1 MDNDRQALLHK
12 LGVIPVIAIDSVEHA
27 LPLADA
33 LIEGGLPAAEITF
46 RTAAAADAIRALR
59 RERPQL
65 LVGAGTIL
73 KLDQLLQAKACGAAF
88 AVAPGFNPDIVR
100 QAQAAGL
107 DFCPGVMTPSE
118 IENAMAL
125 GLNVL
130 KFFPSELAGGLK
142 MIKALA
148 GPYGHTG
155 LRFIP
160 TGGVSEQN
168 LDAYLAEKLVLAVG
182 GTWIAKKES
191 IAAGK
196 WDEIRQNCRR
206 AVEIVAKVR
215 PA

>member
-1 MDNDRQALLHK
+1 MDNDRQALLHR

-27 LPLADA
+27 LPMADA

-46 RTAAAADAIRALR
+46 RTAAAADALRALR

-73 KLDQLLQAKACGAAF
+73 NREQLLQAKACGAAF
-88 AVAPGFNPDIVR
+88 GVAPGFNPDIVR
-100 QAQAAGL
+100 QAQGAGL

-118 IENAMAL
+118 IENAMSL

-168 LDAYLAEKLVLAVG
+168 LEAYLAEKLVLAVG

-206 AVEIVAKVR
+206 AVDIVAKVR
-215 PA
+215 GF

>member
-1 MDNDRQALLHK
+1 MDNDTQALLHK
-12 LGVIPVIAIDSVEHA
+12 LGVIPVIELDSVEHA

-33 LIEGGLPAAEITF
+33 MIEGGLPAAEITF
-46 RTAAAADAIRALR
+46 RTAAAAEAIRTLR

-73 KLDQLLQAKACGAAF
+73 NVDQLREAKACGAAF
-88 AVAPGFNPDIVR
+88 GVAPGFNPDIVR
-100 QAQAAGL
+100 HAQAAGL

-160 TGGVSEQN
+160 TGGVNEQN
-168 LDAYLAEKLVLAVG
+168 LEAYLAEKLVLAVG

-196 WDEIRQNCRR
+196 WDEIWQNCRR

-215 PA
+215 GL

>member
-1 MDNDRQALLHK
+1 MDNDIQALLHR
-12 LGVIPVIAIDSVEHA
+12 LGVIPVIELDSVEHA

-46 RTAAAADAIRALR
+46 RTAAAAEAIRVLR

-73 KLDQLLQAKACGAAF
+73 KVEQLREAKACGAAF
-88 AVAPGFNPDIVR
+88 GVAPGFNPDIVR
-100 QAQAAGL
+100 KARAAGL
-107 DFCPGVMTPSE
+107 DFCPGMMTPSE
-118 IENAMAL
+118 IENAMAM

-155 LRFIP
+155 LRLIP
-160 TGGVSEQN
+160 TGGISEQN
-168 LDAYLAEKLVLAVG
+168 LEAYLAEKLVLAVG
-182 GTWIAKKES
+182 GTWLAKKES

-215 PA
+215 RA

>member
-1 MDNDRQALLHK
+1 MDNDRQALLHR

-33 LIEGGLPAAEITF
+33 LIDGGLPAAEITF
-46 RTAAAADAIRALR
+46 RTAAAAEAIRTLR
-59 RERPQL
+59 RERPEL

-73 KLDQLLQAKACGAAF
+73 KAEQLLQARACGAAF
-88 AVAPGFNPDIVR
+88 GVAPGFNPDIVR

-118 IENAMAL
+118 IENAMAV

-168 LDAYLAEKLVLAVG
+168 IEAYLAEKLVLAVG

-206 AVEIVAKVR
+206 AVEIVAKAR

>member
-46 RTAAAADAIRALR
+46 RTAAAAEAIRVLR

-73 KLDQLLQAKACGAAF
+73 KVEQLLQAKACGAAF
-88 AVAPGFNPDIVR
+88 GVAPGFNPAVVR
-100 QAQAAGL
+100 EAQAAGL
-107 DFCPGVMTPSE
+107 DFCPGVMTPGE

-148 GPYGHTG
+148 GPYAHTG

-160 TGGVSEQN
+160 TGGVNEQN
-168 LDAYLAEKLVLAVG
+168 IEAYLAEKLVLAVG
-182 GTWIAKKES
+182 GTWIAKNES

-196 WDEIRQNCRR
+196 WDEIRQNCKR
-206 AVEIVAKVR
+206 AAEIVAKVR

>member
-1 MDNDRQALLHK
+1 MDNDRQALLHR
-12 LGVIPVIAIDSVEHA
+12 LGVIPVIAIDSAEHA

-46 RTAAAADAIRALR
+46 RTAAAAEAIRALR

-73 KLDQLLQAKACGAAF
+73 NRDQLLQAKACGAAF
-88 AVAPGFNPDIVR
+88 GVAPGFNPAIVR
-100 QAQAAGL
+100 EAQAAGL
-107 DFCPGVMTPSE
+107 DFFPGVMTPSE
-118 IENAMAL
+118 IENAMSL

-130 KFFPSELAGGLK
+130 KFFPSESAGGLK

-160 TGGVSEQN
+160 TGGVTEQN
-168 LDAYLAEKLVLAVG
+168 LEAYMAEKLVLAVG
-182 GTWIAKKES
+182 GTWIARKES

-196 WDEIRQNCRR
+196 WDEIRRNCRR
-206 AVEIVAKVR
+206 AVEIVAKAR
-215 PA
+215 RA